1 MREVRRKAQLA
12 ARRSLVVLLARSEA
26 IRRNRRCKEGL
37 AHASVTDLVS
47 TYAQAAAVHGR
58 ASSEGD
64 YDTANIQHDL
74 IAAVYR
80 QLRERGGWAALVTAL
95 SEGLCENDCTD
106 YGALPLI
113 LLAACIAGLV
123 AALFVGR
130 RAWRTYCHEVSPEN
144 YPTFRTAAM
153 GRRGCSRRRPGDSG
167 TSAGGSEQV
176 TAASA
181 RPTTAVREKR

>member
-106 YGALPLI
+106 YGVLPLI

-123 AALFVGR
+123 AALLVGR
-130 RAWRTYCHEVSPEN
+130 RAWRTYCREVSPEN

-153 GRRGCSRRRPGDSG
+153 VAVAVPAVGLAIAVLVL
-167 TSAGGSEQV
+167 AG
-176 TAASA
+176 AN
-181 RPTTAVREKR
+181 K